1 MGLAMGELSEFQKKR
16 LENIRRNNELLR
28 KLNLSGTAGRI
39 KREAGVDEDHH
50 RQKRKTSRHADR
62 KSVSPKPARLPTRRS
77 SRLRGQPADGESV
90 PNVSDN
96 YLMKMGRSSSPDQEL
111 VDQMKETKVIGDV
124 KLSDLLKGENEE
136 ELVEKFRR
144 FADKNFSSG
153 DFFKEIREHQGKEKP
168 HLRQLRQE
176 FDLEL
181 YDVFQPNE
189 IKLTHDRISAMYFH
203 PTIDKKLILGGDTT
217 GNIGLWS
224 VRDEPLEE
232 NGADDLAE
240 PEITRVQLFSKNVG
254 RIDCFPGDTSK
265 ILASSYD
272 GFVRSIDL
280 KTLKSDQLLA
290 LTSEY
295 NDPLGVS
302 DCQFSYDDMN
312 VLFLS
317 TLSGEFTTTD
327 LREKPSKWNLIRL
340 SDKKIGSFNINP
352 KRPYEIATGS
362 LDRTLRIWDIR
373 KLVKRPKWLQYHD
386 FPSFE
391 VVSTYDSRLSVSAV
405 SYSPTD
411 ETLVCNGYDDT
422 INLFDVRKDQLSESL
437 TPRLTLKHNCQS
449 GRWTSILKAR
459 FKQNKDV
466 FAIANMKRA
475 IDIYD
480 SQGEQLAHLPTATV
494 PAVLAWHPL
503 RNWIVGGNSSGKAFL
518 FTDEARVKEE

>member
-1 MGLAMGELSEFQKKR
+1 MGELSEFQKRR
-16 LENIRRNNELLR
+16 LENIKRNNDLLK
-28 KLNLSGTAGRI
+28 KLNLSGAASKI

-50 RQKRKTSRHADR
+50 RQKKKATRPAADK
-62 KSVSPKPARLPTRRS
+62 KSVSPKPVRVATRRS
-77 SRLRGQPADGESV
+77 SRLRGQPADGSSV

-96 YLMKMGRSSSPDQEL
+96 HLMKMGRSSSPDQEL
-111 VDQMKETKVIGDV
+111 MDQMKETKVIGDV
-124 KLSDLLKGENEE
+124 KLSDLLKGENEDD
-136 ELVEKFRR
+136 LVGKFKL

-153 DFFKEIREHQGKEKP
+153 DFFKEIREHQGKAKP
-168 HLRQLRQE
+168 ELQQLRQD

-189 IKLTHDRISAMYFH
+189 IKITHDRISAMYFH
-203 PTIDKKLILGGDTT
+203 PTVDKKLILGGDTS

-232 NGADDLAE
+232 NGADDLEE

-254 RIDCFPGDTSK
+254 RIDCFPSDTSK

-280 KTLKSDQLLA
+280 KTLQSDQLLA
-290 LTSEY
+290 LTNEY
-295 NDPLGVS
+295 DEALGVS
-302 DCQFSYDDMN
+302 DSQFSYDDTN

-317 TLSGEFTTTD
+317 TLTGEFTTID
-327 LREKPSKWNLIRL
+327 LREKPSKCKLIRL

-362 LDRTLRIWDIR
+362 LDRTLRIWDVR
-373 KLVKRPKWLQYHD
+373 KLVEKPEWSQYED
-386 FPSFE
+386 FPSFD
-391 VVSTYDSRLSVSAV
+391 VLSTYDSRLSVSAV

-411 ETLVCNGYDDT
+411 NTLVCNGYDDT
-422 INLFDVRKDQLSESL
+422 INLFDVSKDQFSESL
-437 TPRLTLKHNCQS
+437 QPKLTLKHNCQS

-459 FKQNKDV
+459 FKQDKDV

-480 SQGEQLAHLPTATV
+480 SQGEQLAHLTTATV
-494 PAVLAWHPL
+494 PAVLGWHPL

-518 FTDEARVKEE
+518 FTDQERVKEE